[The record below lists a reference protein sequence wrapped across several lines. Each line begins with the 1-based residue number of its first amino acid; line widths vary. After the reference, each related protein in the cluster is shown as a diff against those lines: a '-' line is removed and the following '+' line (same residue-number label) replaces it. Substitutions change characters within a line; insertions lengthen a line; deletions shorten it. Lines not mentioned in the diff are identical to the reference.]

1 MGDGV
6 DQYVRWAVGMLE
18 ALERSESGEGGG
30 GGRRGD
36 VEVPPELL
44 RRRAEFRIAVA
55 RLLGEARGPLSIGV
69 VGEFSAG
76 KSLLIETLLGLPG
89 LLSVSDVATTG
100 NVTSVH
106 VTQCVG
112 EERGSVLDGRTVVY
126 CTDAE
131 MSELMVHLH
140 GRLVEL
146 ARLEGMAEQRLA
158 ELRAAAPG
166 VGGAG
171 AEGGPG
177 ASGGAGGWEALA
189 GWCRR
194 YGGTVSGSRMRAVAE
209 EVGLVLGAFERGAWL
224 LGRRYELSDAQAK
237 RAMSLPGV
245 RLGDGGEKGEGGDEA
260 GGGYAGGFGSA
271 EEELDG
277 LGLGLG
283 LGQGRERGRGRGQG
297 LGQGPGQGQGQGLG
311 AGSGQGPGSGQQITD
326 DVLADCVPLIRRV
339 ELRVRV
345 PRAVWDLRDVGALV
359 LMDFPGLNSPQSGER
374 DRFLSRRELRDIHT
388 VLVLMN
394 AQRGPVAGEQD
405 FFDMLREPT
414 GDGREGRSDETLRES
429 LLVAGGRFDQMP
441 VEPEVLGDLLGGTA
455 ERLTERRLR
464 GLPDTAVLDE
474 VVEAAQRLLPPG
486 QRKQLVLVSAMA
498 GLAALRR
505 AGAVDVDASARA
517 RLRPGAE
524 SERLTRITELWGR
537 IADRLEEDEPGAPLS
552 RVLREFAED
561 GGLGLLRDQ
570 LVRHAARYGGRIRHD
585 AVRRR
590 AGAVDRLR
598 LALVAAEREARPEAE
613 YPPAFREIQQALDD
627 TRRLLTD
634 LRDTLVLGLTPG
646 GVRAEEALRR
656 LVADEA
662 ATLVASWPEWK
673 ELFAAV
679 DRDKQLV
686 TVGQGWTE
694 EDRAFGDSVWAAA
707 AEMGIDLGGEFGGE
721 VGGGFDGAYEG
732 VYAGSSGGAYEGA
745 SGEVGG
751 GVGGRVDGVHAPAPG
766 VSGEPEELLPRF
778 RAGHAALLKLV
789 HDRVRLGYE
798 ERLEEHVVTFDELRE
813 RWRRLIF
820 AERERGAVTPPR
832 MQRMLEVFATTRVE
846 EWRERLRKA
855 DSPETEP
862 GSVDEAF
869 PLRRDRCLP
878 WHEQQPLGRDPLE
891 RHVVHAVRL
900 RRELVAALRQLVH
913 EQLAREQLALAATAE
928 AVITARERTVTAHDT
943 LDLLLAAGA
952 ARPGEPAAAPLDLA
966 ARLEAMP
973 LPAPVRGRPG
983 TGAPPTG

>member
-1 MGDGV
+1 M
-6 DQYVRWAVGMLE
+6 
-18 ALERSESGEGGG
+18 
-30 GGRRGD
+30 
-36 VEVPPELL
+36 
-44 RRRAEFRIAVA
+44 
-55 RLLGEARGPLSIGV
+55 
-69 VGEFSAG
+69 
-76 KSLLIETLLGLPG
+76 
-89 LLSVSDVATTG
+89 
-100 NVTSVH
+100 
-106 VTQCVG
+106 
-112 EERGSVLDGRTVVY
+112 
-126 CTDAE
+126 
-131 MSELMVHLH
+131 
-140 GRLVEL
+140 
-146 ARLEGMAEQRLA
+146 
-158 ELRAAAPG
+158 
-166 VGGAG
+166 
-171 AEGGPG
+171 
-177 ASGGAGGWEALA
+177 
-189 GWCRR
+189 
-194 YGGTVSGSRMRAVAE
+194 
-209 EVGLVLGAFERGAWL
+209 
-224 LGRRYELSDAQAK
+224 
-237 RAMSLPGV
+237 
-245 RLGDGGEKGEGGDEA
+245 
-260 GGGYAGGFGSA
+260 
-271 EEELDG
+271 
-277 LGLGLG
+277 
-283 LGQGRERGRGRGQG
+283 
-297 LGQGPGQGQGQGLG
+297 
-311 AGSGQGPGSGQQITD
+311 
-326 DVLADCVPLIRRV
+326 IRRV

-505 AGAVDVDASARA
+505 AGAVDVDASART

-598 LALVAAEREARPEAE
+598 LALVAAEREARPETE

-707 AEMGIDLGGEFGGE
+707 AEMGIDLGGEFGAD
-721 VGGGFDGAYEG
+721 FGA
-732 VYAGSSGGAYEGA
+732 
-745 SGEVGG
+745 
-751 GVGGRVDGVHAPAPG
+751 
-766 VSGEPEELLPRF
+766 
-778 RAGHAALLKLV
+778 
-789 HDRVRLGYE
+789 
-798 ERLEEHVVTFDELRE
+798 
-813 RWRRLIF
+813 
-820 AERERGAVTPPR
+820 
-832 MQRMLEVFATTRVE
+832 
-846 EWRERLRKA
+846 
-855 DSPETEP
+855 
-862 GSVDEAF
+862 
-869 PLRRDRCLP
+869 
-878 WHEQQPLGRDPLE
+878 
-891 RHVVHAVRL
+891 
-900 RRELVAALRQLVH
+900 
-913 EQLAREQLALAATAE
+913 
-928 AVITARERTVTAHDT
+928 
-943 LDLLLAAGA
+943 
-952 ARPGEPAAAPLDLA
+952 
-966 ARLEAMP
+966 
-973 LPAPVRGRPG
+973 
-983 TGAPPTG
+983 

>member
-6 DQYVRWAVGMLE
+6 EQYVRWAVGMLE
-18 ALERSESGEGGG
+18 ALERSESEEGAGGGVDG
-30 GGRRGD
+30 GGRD
-36 VEVPPELL
+36 AEIPPELR

-100 NVTSVH
+100 NVTSIH

-131 MSELMVHLH
+131 MSELMGHLH

-166 VGGAG
+166 AG
-171 AEGGPG
+171 AEGGAG
-177 ASGGAGGWEALA
+177 ASGAGGWEALA

-194 YGGTVSGSRMRAVAE
+194 HGGTVGGSRMRAVAE

-245 RLGDGGEKGEGGDEA
+245 RLGDGGEKGEGGEDGA

-277 LGLGLG
+277 LGLG
-283 LGQGRERGRGRGQG
+283 RELGRGRGQG
-297 LGQGPGQGQGQGLG
+297 LGQGPGQGP
-311 AGSGQGPGSGQQITD
+311 GPGQQITD

-505 AGAVDVDASARA
+505 AGAVDVDTSART

-598 LALVAAEREARPEAE
+598 PALVAAEREARPEAE

-707 AEMGIDLGGEFGGE
+707 AEMGLDLGGEFGGDFGGDF
-721 VGGGFDGAYEG
+721 GGG
-732 VYAGSSGGAYEGA
+732 YEGA

-751 GVGGRVDGVHAPAPG
+751 GVGGRGDGVHAPAPG

-798 ERLEEHVVTFDELRE
+798 ERLEEHVETFDELRE

-862 GSVDEAF
+862 AAVDEAF
-869 PLRRDRCLP
+869 PLRRDRSLP
-878 WHEQQPLGRDPLE
+878 WHAQQPLGRDPLE

-913 EQLAREQLALAATAE
+913 EQLAREQLALAVTAE

-973 LPAPVRGRPG
+973 RPAPGH
-983 TGAPPTG
+983 